1 MASYYNEFCP
11 TAAAWVR
18 QLIADKQIP
27 YGHVDDRSIT
37 EVEPSDLRG
46 FTQAHWFAGVSGWSL
61 ALKLAGWPDDRPVWT
76 ASLPCQ
82 PFSSAGKQA
91 GTDDERHLWP
101 VFQRLVSECRP
112 PVLIGEQVSSKIAR
126 EKWFPGVCLDLQAM
140 GYPVTALDLCAPCA
154 GEDGEGRLVRGDQE
168 TWERIVIGAPHIRQ
182 RLYWVAYRGVEHS
195 EHSEHSEDH
204 GQLREGSL
212 RETQGRRSDESGSG
226 SCESTNSRMADT
238 ELRGRER
245 IQEQRSTSILGAVD
259 GETEPFIATGA
270 HSATSDRTTDH
281 RMAQPRNVG
290 AGSQPRQTCGLGGQP
305 VDTGAEGL
313 RQDHGTACPSGSD
326 SRGAGCDAN
335 LRMDDP
341 HNHEYDS
348 HERGDGEADSLP
360 RVDGSPVCAG
370 EFGGTGISD
379 GWKRVSFAADC
390 LGGGDDEP
398 GDECSICGLT
408 YAEDCEC
415 PGPIQDG
422 YDYDERDG
430 VLYARWMGD
439 TRSEGSQGLAG
450 NVGDGSE
457 PGRQHPQQA
466 RPAGATSW
474 TDSAEADQRMAHAV
488 SERRRS
494 GSAGVEDAA
503 DARSSGEAHRP
514 RRTGFWS
521 DFDLIPCRDGKARR
535 TQRGSAPLVAGL
547 PRGVVPS
554 CDPGAPGYAN
564 ETSEARVMRLKGY
577 GNSIVAPLAAMFIE
591 ICMEV
596 IPHE

>member
-11 TAAAWVR
+11 TAAAWIR

-37 EVEPSDLRG
+37 EVTPSDLRG
-46 FTQAHWFAGVSGWSL
+46 FTQAHFFAGLGGWSR

-154 GEDGEGRLVRGDQE
+154 GEDGEGRTHRGDIE
-168 TWERIVIGAPHIRQ
+168 PIVIGAPHIRQ
-182 RLYWVAYRGVEHS
+182 RLYWVAYRGESGRLGDS
-195 EHSEHSEDH
+195 ELHGCVTNQVGRSPCKSEEQS
-204 GQLREGSL
+204 GVQQSEGSSSDHRMADTISEQELSSDPRGL
-212 RETQGRRSDESGSG
+212 RTELSGG
-226 SCESTNSRMADT
+226 GTTADHRMADT
-238 ELRGRER
+238 ERPRLEGRSGPIGDERG
-245 IQEQRSTSILGAVD
+245 AD
-259 GETEPFIATGA
+259 G
-270 HSATSDRTTDH
+270 
-281 RMAQPRNVG
+281 Q
-290 AGSQPRQTCGLGGQP
+290 AGSR
-305 VDTGAEGL
+305 
-313 RQDHGTACPSGSD
+313 
-326 SRGAGCDAN
+326 
-335 LRMDDP
+335 
-341 HNHEYDS
+341 
-348 HERGDGEADSLP
+348 RGDN
-360 RVDGSPVCAG
+360 
-370 EFGGTGISD
+370 
-379 GWKRVSFAADC
+379 WKRVSFAADC
-390 LGGGDDEP
+390 LGGDDVEL

-415 PGPIQDG
+415 PGPTQDG
-422 YDYDERDG
+422 YEYDERDG
-430 VLYARWMGD
+430 VLYARWVGD
-439 TRSEGSQGLAG
+439 TGGEGSQGLAG

-457 PGRQHPQQA
+457 PGRQHQEQA
-466 RPAGATSW
+466 RPAWTASW
-474 TDSAEADQRMAHAV
+474 T
-488 SERRRS
+488 
-494 GSAGVEDAA
+494 
-503 DARSSGEAHRP
+503 
-514 RRTGFWS
+514 

-535 TQRGSAPLVAGL
+535 VESKSSALAHGL

-591 ICMEV
+591 TCMEV